1 MWFVPKTGSPIMK
14 QKNILLVDDEPL
26 IRQYLKSL
34 LEDEPF
40 TRKVYEAGDKDSFL
54 KEFGE
59 HIDIILLD
67 FKLPNTNGL
76 ELLNLVRKRNTT
88 VKVVAITGLD
98 GTEVILNL
106 LKSGVN
112 GLVYK
117 LDGYDE
123 IRKTVLSVLEGESYY
138 SNKVVSII
146 QKNAHRWDK
155 LPPVTLTAREKE
167 LLKAIANGN
176 TTKEIAET
184 MKMTESTIET
194 YRARLIKKANVLNTA
209 ALIAFAYRNGLL

>member
-1 MWFVPKTGSPIMK
+1 MK
-14 QKNILLVDDEPL
+14 KKNILLVDDEPL
-26 IRQYLKSL
+26 IRQGLKSL
-34 LEDEPF
+34 LEGEPF
-40 TRKVYEAGDKDSFL
+40 TRAVYEAGNKPTFIH
-54 KEFGE
+54 EFGE
-59 HIDIILLD
+59 HIDIVLLD
-67 FKLPNTNGL
+67 FKLGDTNGL
-76 ELLNLVRKRNTT
+76 ELLNLIRMWSTT

-117 LDGYDE
+117 LDGYEE
-123 IRKTVLSVLEGESYY
+123 IRKTILSVLEGESYY

-146 QKNAHRWDK
+146 QKNAHRWDR
-155 LPPVTLTAREKE
+155 LPPVTLTPRENE
-167 LLKAIANGN
+167 LLQAIAKGN
-176 TTKEIAET
+176 TTKEIAEA

-194 YRARLIKKANVLNTA
+194 YRARLLKKAKVLNTA